1 MLDGRHELQSQ
12 RRRHRRQSL
21 RSTLLLHADLRD
33 LLRRHLADK
42 AGRWKPRLLSAGL
55 ADSLFHRQLSA
66 ENEDRERSLE
76 LLLAFS
82 KLSLISLFGVSAAM
96 KARDLTPLVTHITLT
111 MPLSNRPARML
122 ALATVAAESLAVVAL
137 FVFPLLGFIVSLVL
151 LACFTVHLSRVVAS
165 GVATSCACAG
175 SSESTVSAVHVVRN
189 AILIGVALAGIA
201 SMSFRPAA
209 SVAIQLTVAG
219 PAMLFGAG
227 MLWLDEITRFFSPRY
242 SRSS

>member
-1 MLDGRHELQSQ
+1 M
-12 RRRHRRQSL
+12 
-21 RSTLLLHADLRD
+21 
-33 LLRRHLADK
+33 
-42 AGRWKPRLLSAGL
+42 
-55 ADSLFHRQLSA
+55 
-66 ENEDRERSLE
+66 
-76 LLLAFS
+76 AFS
-82 KLSLISLFGVSAAM
+82 KLSLISLFGVSAAT

-242 SRSS
+242 SRSG